1 MLTRSKINSIKRKI
15 SKALK
20 NNEISHKKFMT
31 IVTEEKKIGDLNKSI
46 RITNSQRS
54 DIENNNLI
62 EESKKVGIHEV
73 IKRNEII
80 NNSLKP

>member
-20 NNEISHKKFMT
+20 NNEISHKNFMT
-31 IVTEEKKIGDLNKSI
+31 IVTEEKKNGDLNKSI

-80 NNSLKP
+80 NNSIKP

>member
-20 NNEISHKKFMT
+20 NNEISHKKLMT

-80 NNSLKP
+80 NNSIKP